1 MADFEL
7 VRVKTVGQLHEN
19 LEKLLKN
26 KKHIESLVVDRTTDE
41 IRVDLSGMANAFGNP
56 DFRIKLVRGTGD
68 QARALLDRIRSDGHV
83 SRGQSD
89 ELFALIDKG
98 P

>member
-1 MADFEL
+1 MAEFEI
-7 VRVKTVGQLHEN
+7 VRVRTVGQLHEN

-56 DFRIKLVRGTGD
+56 DFRIRLMRGSAD
-68 QARALLDRIRSDGHV
+68 KAKSLLDRIRSDGHV
-83 SRGQSD
+83 TRSQSD
-89 ELFALIDKG
+89 ELFALIEKG

>member
-1 MADFEL
+1 MAEFEI
-7 VRVKTVGQLHEN
+7 VRVRTVGQLHEN

-41 IRVDLSGMANAFGNP
+41 IRVDLSGMANTFGNP
-56 DFRIKLVRGTGD
+56 DFKIRLVRGS
-68 QARALLDRIRSDGHV
+68 AEKAKVLLDRIRSDGHV
-83 SRGQSD
+83 SRSQSD
-89 ELFALIDKG
+89 ELFALIEKA

>member
-1 MADFEL
+1 MADFEI

-41 IRVDLSGMANAFGNP
+41 IRVDLSGMANTFGNP
-56 DFRIKLVRGTGD
+56 DFKIRLVKGTAD
-68 QARALLDRIRSDGHV
+68 QARVLLDRIQSDGHV
-83 SRGQSD
+83 TRNQSD